1 MELVAVVAIVVVSF
15 LVGWFSATGFGK
27 GQYVRLV
34 DIFLYGPYLIYI
46 GMKKT
51 YTFSLIEQVFLL
63 FLGATTITYNARN
76 YLEELN

>member
-1 MELVAVVAIVVVSF
+1 MELVAIFAIVVVSF
-15 LVGWFSATGFGK
+15 FIGWFSATGFGK
-27 GQYVRLV
+27 GQYVRLI
-34 DIFLYGPYLIYI
+34 DIFLYGPFLIYI

-76 YLEELN
+76 YLENL

>member
-1 MELVAVVAIVVVSF
+1 MDIILVVAIIAISF
-15 LVGWFSATGFGK
+15 LIGWFSATGFGK
-27 GQYVRLV
+27 GQGVRLI
-34 DIFLYGPYLIYI
+34 DIFLYGPYLIYL

-76 YLEELN
+76 YVNN